1 MSVRES
7 SESGAL
13 CEEPRAADIR
23 PPVSPDTPVSPASA
37 PLFAEHLRRG
47 AKPAAEWLCGVEL
60 ELFGYDA
67 RDPDQLVRLDPA
79 AVASL
84 LVEFASGPGDLGYEG
99 GQLTETV
106 NARGGRV
113 TVEPGGQIE
122 FSGSARRALSEIA
135 GEIEANLT
143 RLRGL
148 AAERGYVFLA
158 AGFDPLCTLDAQR
171 WFPKRRYAVMRPY
184 LATRGARAWDMM
196 TRTCSVQ
203 VNLDYESDRD
213 LARKFLAGNRL
224 APFVT
229 AAFANSPFA
238 DGRPS
243 GYKSTRAAVWLA
255 TDDDRTGVPALASG
269 GGGDEMTP
277 EAFVAYALEIPM
289 LFARR
294 GGGYSDEATGVKFK
308 DFLAGRCPGL
318 RPLFG
323 DWPDHLSAIFTDA
336 RLKQYVELRSA
347 DCGDAASALACAALW
362 KGLLY
367 DAATLDEALRLAPR
381 LDLAESLELR
391 AAVARDALEA
401 RACNVPVKE
410 LTKEIVT
417 LARAGLAR
425 VAPGEV
431 HLLDALCARV
441 LDDGVS
447 PADILLRDWHG
458 RWHGSMRRVFDALRV
473 A

>member
-1 MSVRES
+1 MSAQEFIES
-7 SESGAL
+7 DAPRG
-13 CEEPRAADIR
+13 EPGAADIR

-37 PLFAEHLRRG
+37 HLFAEHLRRG

-67 RDPDQLVRLDPA
+67 RDPHAPARLDPA

-143 RLRGL
+143 RLRSL

-158 AGFDPLCTLDAQR
+158 AGFDPLCTLREQR
-171 WFPKRRYAVMRPY
+171 WFPKRRYGVMRPY

-203 VNLDYESDRD
+203 VNLDYDSDRD
-213 LARKFLAGNRL
+213 LARKYLAGNRL

-243 GYKSTRAAVWLA
+243 GYKSTRAAAWLA
-255 TDDDRTGVPALASG
+255 TDDDRTGAPAIAC
-269 GGGDEMTP
+269 GGGDELTP
-277 EAFVAYALEIPM
+277 EQFVAYALEVPM

-294 GGGYSDEATGVKFK
+294 GGAYSDEATGVKFG
-308 DFLAGRCPGL
+308 DFLAGRCPSL
-318 RPLFG
+318 RPVFG
-323 DWPDHLSAIFTDA
+323 DWPDHLSTIFTDA

-367 DAATLDEALRLAPR
+367 DGDALEEALRLAPR
-381 LDLAESLELR
+381 LGRAESSELR

-401 RACNVPVKE
+401 RACDVPVKE
-410 LTKEIVT
+410 LTKEIVA
-417 LARAGLAR
+417 LAREGLGR

-431 HLLDALCARV
+431 HLLDALAARV
-441 LDDGVS
+441 LEDGVS

-458 RWHGSMRRVFDALRV
+458 RWHGSMRRVFDSLRV